1 VSEGNGHLNIKVIIY
16 ITKYKK
22 IKIIIFSIP
31 LFFFILVCS
40 FIVLSGSDRY
50 HEKRHRKYAEETKC
64 LAELRITSLRIY
76 ISDELAKTNSIENIC
91 KILKNDGHLSFF
103 DSYGHENIF
112 FNTNIFLWVDYS
124 KKANTES
131 SKDKDMRRLAVA
143 LRMKSDKY
151 LGIRFD
157 GTWCKT
163 NAISTE
169 LHNVL
174 VE

>member
-1 VSEGNGHLNIKVIIY
+1 M
-16 ITKYKK
+16 KK
-22 IKIIIFSIP
+22 IKIIILSI
-31 LFFFILVCS
+31 LLLFFILVCS

-64 LAELRITSLRIY
+64 LAELKITYFRILIY
-76 ISDELAKTNSIENIC
+76 EELKETNNIENIC
-91 KILKNDGHLSFF
+91 QSFKNNRNLSFF
-103 DSYGHENIF
+103 DSYGYENIF
-112 FNTNIFLWVDYS
+112 FNTNIYLYINYYKRS
-124 KKANTES
+124 YEEN

-143 LRMKSDKY
+143 LRTEPSKY